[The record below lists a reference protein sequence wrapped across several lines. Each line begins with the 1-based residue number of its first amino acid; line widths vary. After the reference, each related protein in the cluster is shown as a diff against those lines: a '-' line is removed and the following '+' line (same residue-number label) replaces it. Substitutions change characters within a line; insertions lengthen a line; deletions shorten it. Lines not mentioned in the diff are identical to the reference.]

1 MQMFVNPHDPSTFSS
16 LWHFITDHLTTD
28 KLCVFC
34 CPLPSL
40 PSAYIID
47 MAGDKTLNVPAGER
61 STDQELSILTEIGQ
75 ILSSSLDL
83 RSSFGQVMQI
93 ISDKLSMR
101 RGALVMLDES
111 TGRLRTEAAIGMTPE
126 EMERG
131 KYAVGEGITGS
142 VVANGRARVIP
153 DVRNDPDF
161 LNRTGRVSAET
172 PEPISFICV
181 PIKIEGRTAG
191 ALSVDKAITDED
203 RLRSD
208 AKFLDITAAFL
219 AQAIQINRMVLRQ
232 KEELLEE
239 NAQLRAQVR
248 DRYRFENII
257 GDSPAMHDV
266 FAVVGQV
273 ANSRATVLILGET
286 GTGKEMI
293 AKAIHYNSP
302 RRDKPFVRVNCGAMT
317 TTLLESELF
326 GHVKGSFTGAIR
338 DKMGRFEAA
347 DSGTIFLD
355 EIGTMEPQLQV
366 KLLRVLQEREFERV
380 GDTQTMK
387 VDVRVIAAT
396 NADLQEEVAKGAFR
410 EDLYYRLNVVNIYLP
425 PLRNRREDIPRLIDH
440 FLDKYNAINDRK
452 LRRISRDMLN
462 VLLRYPW
469 PGNVR
474 ELENAIERA
483 VVLSRDEDFT
493 EDLLPLNVRMFAAQ
507 RRTNQSS
514 ESIEQLTRRLADQ
527 AISDY
532 EMREGEIYQLV
543 IDQIEHALI
552 DKALNKC
559 GNVKTKAA
567 DFLGINRNTLNK
579 KVKELGIEAVE
590 LIGMD
595 RVHLTVEDIL
605 YGYSLQD
612 DATVP
617 NLKKVYSRC
626 SRPLAR
632 SQNHINGRKHQE
644 STGRLILV

>member
-1 MQMFVNPHDPSTFSS
+1 MV
-16 LWHFITDHLTTD
+16 
-28 KLCVFC
+28 
-34 CPLPSL
+34 
-40 PSAYIID
+40 
-47 MAGDKTLNVPAGER
+47 GDKTLNVPAGER

-83 RSSFGQVMQI
+83 RASFGQVMQI

-101 RGALVMLDES
+101 RGALIMLDES
-111 TGRLRTEAAIGMTPE
+111 TGRLRTEAAIGMTSE

-161 LNRTGRVSAET
+161 LNRTGRVSAEA

-191 ALSVDKAITDED
+191 ALSVDKVITDEV
-203 RLRSD
+203 RLKSD

-232 KEELLEE
+232 KEELLAE
-239 NAQLRAQVR
+239 NAALRAQVR
-248 DRYRFENII
+248 DRFRFENII

-338 DKMGRFEAA
+338 DKIGRFEAA
-347 DSGTIFLD
+347 DGGTIFLD

-410 EDLYYRLNVVNIYLP
+410 EDLYYRLNVVNVYLP

-440 FLDKYNAINDRK
+440 FLDKYNGVNDRK

-527 AISDY
+527 AIIDY

-552 DKALNKC
+552 DKALGKC

-590 LIGMD
+590 
-595 RVHLTVEDIL
+595 
-605 YGYSLQD
+605 
-612 DATVP
+612 
-617 NLKKVYSRC
+617 
-626 SRPLAR
+626 
-632 SQNHINGRKHQE
+632 
-644 STGRLILV
+644 

>member
-1 MQMFVNPHDPSTFSS
+1 MVVTADATPN
-16 LWHFITDHLTTD
+16 
-28 KLCVFC
+28 
-34 CPLPSL
+34 LPAL
-40 PSAYIID
+40 
-47 MAGDKTLNVPAGER
+47 ER
-61 STDQELSILTEIGQ
+61 TTDQELSILMEIGQ
-75 ILSSSLDL
+75 ILSSTFEL
-83 RSSFGQVMQI
+83 RSAFGQVMQI
-93 ISDKLSMR
+93 ISDKLNMR
-101 RGALVMLDES
+101 RGALVLLDES
-111 TGRLRTEAAIGMTPE
+111 NGRLRTEAAIGMTPE
-126 EMERG
+126 EIERG

-142 VVANGRARVIP
+142 VVATGRPRVIS
-153 DVRNDPDF
+153 DLRHEPDF
-161 LNRTGRVSAET
+161 LNRTGRLSAYIH
-172 PEPISFICV
+172 EPVSFICV

-191 ALSVDKAITDED
+191 ALSIDKPFTSEEQLA
-203 RLRSD
+203 SD
-208 AKFLDITAAFL
+208 AKFLDIIAAFL

-273 ANSRATVLILGET
+273 ANSRATVLLLGET

-302 RRDKPFVRVNCGAMT
+302 RKEKPFIRVNCGAMT
-317 TTLLESELF
+317 STLLESELF

-338 DKMGRFEAA
+338 DKIGRFEAA
-347 DSGTIFLD
+347 DGGTIFLD
-355 EIGTMEPQLQV
+355 EIGTLEPQLQV

-396 NADLQEEVAKGAFR
+396 NVDLQEEVAKSNFR
-410 EDLYYRLNVVNIYLP
+410 EDLFYRLNVVSIYLP

-440 FLDKYNAINDRK
+440 FLDKYNSMNNRR
-452 LRRISRDMLN
+452 LRRISRDMVN

-493 EDLLPLNVRMFAAQ
+493 EDLLPLGVRMFAAQ

-514 ESIEQLTRRLADQ
+514 ESIEQLTTRLADQ

-532 EMREGEIYQLV
+532 EMREGEIYGLV

-552 DKALNKC
+552 DKALGRC
-559 GNVKTKAA
+559 GGVKTKAA

-579 KVKELGIEAVE
+579 KVKDLGIETA
-590 LIGMD
+590 D
-595 RVHLTVEDIL
+595 
-605 YGYSLQD
+605 
-612 DATVP
+612 
-617 NLKKVYSRC
+617 
-626 SRPLAR
+626 
-632 SQNHINGRKHQE
+632 
-644 STGRLILV
+644 